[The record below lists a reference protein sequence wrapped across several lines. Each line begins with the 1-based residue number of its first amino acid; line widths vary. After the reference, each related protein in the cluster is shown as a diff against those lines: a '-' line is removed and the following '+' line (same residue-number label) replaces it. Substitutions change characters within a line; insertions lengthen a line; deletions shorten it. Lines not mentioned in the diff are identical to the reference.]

1 MTDNMTTPCP
11 DDEKLAAYLDRAL
24 PDRELELVARH
35 LDGCTSCRGLVACL
49 VRGSGQRSS
58 APFVLADGR
67 EVDRLHPTD
76 VPRGARIAGRY
87 VTDLLVGI
95 GGMGAVYRAHD
106 DVSRRTVAVKVVRG
120 GSPVAA
126 GRFAREVQALS
137 GLNHPGIVRYL
148 DHGMLGDD
156 CGYLVM
162 EWLEGEDLAARLK
175 RGCLTWSEC
184 RCLVRQLAEA
194 LGQAH
199 RRGLLH
205 RDIKPRNI
213 FLVERRV
220 ESAKLLDFSL
230 ARWSGG
236 GLRVTA
242 TGQVVGTVGYMA
254 PEQLLGD
261 PLDARTDVFGL
272 GCVLYACL
280 CGRSPFDGP
289 GPAPQAA
296 LLRHEVPPVSG
307 SCSDLPAAVDRLVA
321 KMLAWD
327 PAQRHL
333 DAAAVLEELEGI
345 A

>member
-1 MTDNMTTPCP
+1 VTSPCP
-11 DDEKLAAYLDRAL
+11 DDGKLGAYLDRAL

-35 LDGCTSCRGLVACL
+35 LDGCSACRELVACL
-49 VRGSGQRSS
+49 VRGQSDPRSS
-58 APFVLADGR
+58 APFVLVDGR

-76 VPRGARIAGRY
+76 VPRGTRIAGRY

-106 DVSRRTVAVKVVRG
+106 DVSRRTVAVKVVKG
-120 GSPVAA
+120 GSPAAA

-137 GLNHPGIVRYL
+137 GLDHPGIVHYL
-148 DHGMLGDD
+148 DHGTLGGE

-175 RGCLTWSEC
+175 RGCLAWSDC
-184 RCLVRQLAEA
+184 RCLLLQLAGA

-213 FLVERRV
+213 FLVQSRV

-236 GLRVTA
+236 GPRVTA
-242 TGQVVGTVGYMA
+242 TGEVVGTVGYMA

-261 PLDARTDVFGL
+261 PVDARTDVFGL

-280 CGRSPFDGP
+280 SGRSPFDGP
-289 GPAPQAA
+289 GPAAQAA
-296 LLRHEVPPVSG
+296 LLRHEVPPVTESR
-307 SCSDLPAAVDRLVA
+307 SDLPAEVDGLLA

-333 DAAAVLEELEGI
+333 DATAVLEELEGI